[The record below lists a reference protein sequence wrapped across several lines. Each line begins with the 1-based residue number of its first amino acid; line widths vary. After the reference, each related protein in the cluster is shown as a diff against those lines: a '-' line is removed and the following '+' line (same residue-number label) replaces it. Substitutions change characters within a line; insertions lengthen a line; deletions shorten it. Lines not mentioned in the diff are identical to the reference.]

1 MNEFNPLSKRE
12 LEVSELLVFGATCQD
27 AANSLF
33 LSIDT
38 IITHKKNIYRKLNIR
53 KETELS
59 KWYFCR
65 RFNISINIKPI
76 AQSIVALAM
85 LFLLGGEAIAN
96 HQNDMLRTAKT
107 RTSRVRTSRVRRTK
121 EY

>member
-1 MNEFNPLSKRE
+1 MKEFNPLSKRE